1 MAFYYGDNIP
11 EIVNG
16 DALRVKQILTNLIS
30 NAIKFTP
37 DGEIIVRVRMEHDD
51 IGQCLLH
58 FSVQDSGIG
67 LSGTDRK
74 KLFESFSQGDA
85 SVTRQFGGTGL
96 GLAISKQ
103 WCNSCTVILVL
114 KTTKNAHQPKKA
126 QHSGLLHNLKP
137 KTILFQSTRNFLNCM
152 WCRILPIQHS

>member
-1 MAFYYGDNIP
+1 M
-11 EIVNG
+11 NG

-96 GLAISKQ
+96 DLPFPNS

-114 KTTKNAHQPKKA
+114 KTTKNAHQPKRFNI
-126 QHSGLLHNLKP
+126 LVYC
-137 KTILFQSTRNFLNCM
+137 TI
-152 WCRILPIQHS
+152 

>member
-1 MAFYYGDNIP
+1 MI
-11 EIVNG
+11 G
-16 DALRVKQILTNLIS
+16 DALRFKQILTNLIS

-74 KLFESFSQGDA
+74 NYLNHSRKVMHPLH
-85 SVTRQFGGTGL
+85 VN
-96 GLAISKQ
+96 LAVQ
-103 WCNSCTVILVL
+103 V
-114 KTTKNAHQPKKA
+114 
-126 QHSGLLHNLKP
+126 
-137 KTILFQSTRNFLNCM
+137 
-152 WCRILPIQHS
+152 

>member
-1 MAFYYGDNIP
+1 ML
-11 EIVNG
+11 
-16 DALRVKQILTNLIS
+16 LRFKQILTNLIS

-74 KLFESFSQGDA
+74 NYLSRFA
-85 SVTRQFGGTGL
+85 RRCICYPPIWWYRL
-96 GLAISKQ
+96 R
-103 WCNSCTVILVL
+103 
-114 KTTKNAHQPKKA
+114 
-126 QHSGLLHNLKP
+126 SG
-137 KTILFQSTRNFLNCM
+137 NF
-152 WCRILPIQHS
+152 